1 MARSNSNVL
10 PLLISLIFT
19 LGLLGVGGVAVMR
32 LLGRQNL
39 LPQLP
44 TNNPSQPSPP
54 TSTASPEVAAE
65 PAAKTFNE
73 VKAVPNGIFAYGGST
88 TWAPIRGVVDPV
100 LLRVWPNF
108 QLRYTD
114 PPTGTPGSGSG
125 IRMLLNGQLAFAQ
138 SSRSLNAQER
148 QQAEAKGLKLVEIP
162 IAIDGLAIAVN
173 PSLNI
178 PGLTVQQVVDIF
190 TGKLTNWSQV
200 GGPNLAIAAFSRRP
214 EDGGTVE
221 YFIQEVLGGQPLA
234 SNVTLVRDT
243 TDGLRRVAT
252 TLGGIYYAS
261 GPEIVGQCTI
271 RPLPLGR
278 QPNQYVPPYREPYVD
293 PSQCPKQRNVLN
305 HAAFQDG
312 SYPITRRLFV
322 IAKDDNTLDAQAGR
336 TYANL
341 LLSDQGQLLIEQ
353 AGYVRLR

>member
-10 PLLISLIFT
+10 PLLISLVFT
-19 LGLLGVGGVAVMR
+19 LALLGGAGLLVMR

-39 LPQLP
+39 LPPLSSNSTLQ
-44 TNNPSQPSPP
+44 SSSPP
-54 TSTASPEVAAE
+54 PPAGSEVSTE

-73 VKAVPNGIFAYGGST
+73 VKAVPNGVFAYGGST
-88 TWAPIRGVVDPV
+88 TWAPIRGFLDPII
-100 LLRVWPNF
+100 LRAWPNF

-114 PPTGTPGSGSG
+114 PPSGTPGSGSG

-138 SSRSLNAQER
+138 SSRSLNAQEQ
-148 QQAEAKGLKLVEIP
+148 QQAAAKGLKLVEIP
-162 IAIDGLAIAVN
+162 VAIDGLAIAVN
-173 PSLNI
+173 PRLNI
-178 PGLTVQQVVDIF
+178 PGLTVQQMVDIF

-221 YFIQEVLGGQPLA
+221 YFIQEVLGGQPFG

-243 TDGLRRVAT
+243 TDGLRRVAA
-252 TLGGIYYAS
+252 TLGGIYYGSA
-261 GPEIVGQCTI
+261 PEIVGQCTV

-293 PSQCPKQRNVLN
+293 PSQCPGRRNVLN

-312 SYPITRRLFV
+312 TYPITRRLFV
-322 IAKDDNTLDAQAGR
+322 IAKGDNSPDAQAGR
-336 TYANL
+336 AYANL